1 MESAQIW
8 TTSAPWVMELQCVLK
23 LALLV
28 HDMNLAHSNK
38 YPLAHRHSTRTGW
51 NPLLFKHCKAV
62 INRSDYTVVKPPNNS
77 ITHTRTYIFSSSKV
91 LKGLREASASCIR
104 CWKKAG
110 SEEASWRSFWYSRG
124 LFISLWDWTYW
135 ALIWD
140 PISNPWLFIHIY

>member
-28 HDMNLAHSNK
+28 HDMNLALSNK
-38 YPLAHRHSTRTGW
+38 YPLAHRHTTRTGW

-77 ITHTRTYIFSSSKV
+77 ITHTPTYIFSSSKV
-91 LKGLREASASCIR
+91 LKDIR
-104 CWKKAG
+104 FTWSICKLHQMLKEG
-110 SEEASWRSFWYSRG
+110 RIWRSLMKELLIQKRFIYFIMG
-124 LFISLWDWTYW
+124 LNMLGPD
-135 ALIWD
+135 LG
-140 PISNPWLFIHIY
+140 PHK